1 MMFTNIYNDVETDYC
16 SVDLITYKA
25 IEPLYTNTSKRTITI
40 VMNSLCLSNSL
51 TGHHSEYESPAIV
64 DKDM

>member
-25 IEPLYTNTSKRTITI
+25 IDLSILTQVKRTITI
-40 VMNSLCLSNSL
+40 VMNSLCPSNSL

>member
-25 IEPLYTNTSKRTITI
+25 IEPLYTNTSKK
-40 VMNSLCLSNSL
+40 NYYHSNELSISKCSI
-51 TGHHSEYESPAIV
+51 TGHHSEHESPAIL